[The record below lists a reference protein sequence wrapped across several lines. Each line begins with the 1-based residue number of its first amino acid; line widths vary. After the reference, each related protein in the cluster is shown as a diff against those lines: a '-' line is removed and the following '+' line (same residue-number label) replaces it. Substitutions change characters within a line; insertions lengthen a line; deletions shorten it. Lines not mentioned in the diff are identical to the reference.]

1 MSDHSGQSHYSWAR
15 HRHQPTHVRG
25 LLLLDQLETVLLLE
39 ERDKVGGR
47 HAVHFLK
54 KQFFLNDNLVEIPI
68 IIICM

>member
-54 KQFFLNDNLVEIPI
+54 KQFFK
-68 IIICM
+68 